1 MYHHQQTGSSYD
13 YSSYPNTPF
22 ESTAPPA
29 QASGRAVRSNT
40 SQTQSP
46 QQQSSFQPSP
56 SYASSTTYP
65 SASYNISSAHAA
77 QQWQQESWAS
87 QQYTQPFTS
96 QSMQA
101 EMTYASTAPRPD
113 APPPVSTPD
122 TRGFPPSS
130 LPPPHEPRRQDSGY
144 SQSLPASSHNASPPR
159 TRRREKDSP
168 AIAPAAAAT
177 ASAPDFAKMQESY
190 RLIMDNASNMM
201 ASGTF
206 TASRSP
212 PAENIDRMLQS
223 ANSGLQTLQS
233 VIAQS
238 NPDVRP
244 TIGVGDK
251 GAPASKRQKGDEH
264 AQEGQTCRGCN
275 ATSTPEWR
283 RGPLGPRTLCNACG
297 LVYAKLLKKRARGE
311 ARSRGN
317 DNGGQSSQQ
326 PVDEPNALSSGGS
339 EDEDSYESQD
349 RRSDFGDHGRRG

>member
-1 MYHHQQTGSSYD
+1 MHTHLLCPCDIATHKSAFGRRVASTNPPLLHTDYMYHHQQTGSSYD
-13 YSSYPNTPF
+13 YSSYPTTPF

-29 QASGRAVRSNT
+29 QASGRPVRSNT

-56 SYASSTTYP
+56 SYASSNTYP
-65 SASYNISSAHAA
+65 SASYNISSAHA

-113 APPPVSTPD
+113 APPPASTPD
-122 TRGFPPSS
+122 TRGFPPSN

-144 SQSLPASSHNASPPR
+144 SQSLPTSSHNTSPPR

-177 ASAPDFAKMQESY
+177 ASAPDFAKVTANEPSQTCLFRHFIFPQMQDSY
-190 RLIMDNASNMM
+190 QLIMDNAKNMM

-212 PAENIDRMLQS
+212 PLENIERMLQS
-223 ANSGLQTLQS
+223 ANMGVQMLQS
-233 VIAQS
+233 AVTQS

-244 TIGVGDK
+244 PIGVGDK
-251 GAPASKRQKGDEH
+251 DAPASKRQVK
-264 AQEGQTCRGCN
+264 
-275 ATSTPEWR
+275 
-283 RGPLGPRTLCNACG
+283 
-297 LVYAKLLKKRARGE
+297 
-311 ARSRGN
+311 
-317 DNGGQSSQQ
+317 
-326 PVDEPNALSSGGS
+326 
-339 EDEDSYESQD
+339 
-349 RRSDFGDHGRRG
+349 